1 MREISILID
10 HKLHVQV
17 RDLPPD
23 AYNAIVDALTIPN
36 LARQKAQKLDQ
47 WGWQQMPVTIR
58 LYDELDG
65 VLTMPRG
72 FLENLAEGLE
82 SFGIQICL
90 EEGRHWEK
98 LFRIGSEV
106 ELLPWQ
112 VGEVEA
118 ICQWEQGILKA
129 PAGSGKTVAVL
140 AAIQR
145 LACNSLVIVNTK
157 DILWQ
162 WQERTR
168 QFLGE
173 HYPVGQIGDGIF
185 SPSPYLTIATA
196 QTLNSRFEGLEA
208 DGFFDAFSFVC
219 LDECHHA
226 TAETYNR
233 IVNRFSARYRIGVSA
248 TPDKTGD
255 FTLATHVLGPVIHD
269 VAPSEVENLQKPVVV
284 RVPTQFTF
292 RFRGHKNR
300 YQRSNYPQM
309 IEAIIIDPGR
319 NQLIVNNV
327 LENVG
332 HHQLVVTK
340 RLEHIQI
347 LKDMLLE
354 DLPDDQVLLTLTGN
368 DSNADRDEAVEAISS
383 APGILLS
390 TLADEAL
397 DIPRLDRIHLVFPQR
412 NPGLITQQ
420 VGRVE
425 RKHPDKADAVIFDYV
440 DGQVG
445 ALEAQWRT
453 RKLEVYLPRSYRIEV
468 RRKELT

>member
-1 MREISILID
+1 MQEIAIIID
-10 HKLHVQV
+10 DKLHVHV
-17 RDLPPD
+17 EDLPD
-23 AYNAIVDALTIPN
+23 AAREDILDALSIPN
-36 LARQKAQKLDQ
+36 QARIKAQKMDQ
-47 WGWQQMPVTIR
+47 WGWQQMPERIR
-58 LYDELDG
+58 LYRIDG
-65 VLTMPRG
+65 DTLRMPRG
-72 FLENLAEGLE
+72 FLENLAQGLE
-82 SFGIQICL
+82 GYGIQIKL
-90 EEGRHWEK
+90 YENRHWKK
-98 LFRIGSEV
+98 LFRAGNEV

-118 ICQWEQGILKA
+118 ILSWEQGILKA

-145 LACNSLVIVNTK
+145 LGCNSLVIVNTL

-162 WQERTR
+162 WQARAK

-173 HYPVGQIGDGIF
+173 HYPVGQIGDGMF
-185 SPSPYLTIATA
+185 EPSPYMTIATA
-196 QTLNSRFEGLEA
+196 QTLARRYDELEA
-208 DGFFDAFSFVC
+208 MGFFDGFSFMC

-226 TAETYNR
+226 TAETYNK

-269 VAPSEVENLQKPVVV
+269 VPPEQVHNLQKPTVI

-300 YQRSNYPQM
+300 YSRSNYPQM
-309 IEAIIIDPGR
+309 VEAIIRDPNR
-319 NQLIVNNV
+319 NLLIVENI
-327 LENVG
+327 LENRG

-347 LKDMLLE
+347 LE
-354 DLPDDQVLLTLTGN
+354 DLLAEVLPPGEVLLKLTGQ
-368 DSNADRDEAVEAISS
+368 DSNDERDQAVDEISS
-383 APGILLS
+383 SPGILLS

-397 DIPRLDRIHLVFPQR
+397 DIPRLDRLHLVFPQR
-412 NPGLITQQ
+412 NPGLIVQQ

-425 RKHPDKADAVIFDYV
+425 RKHPDKADAIIFDYV

-453 RKLEVYLPRSYRIEV
+453 RKLEVYLPRRYHIEV

>member
-1 MREISILID
+1 MKQIRILIND
-10 HKLHVQV
+10 KLRLHTE
-17 RDLPPD
+17 DLPAEAVD
-23 AYNAIVDALTIPN
+23 AIVEALSIPN
-36 LARQKAQKLDQ
+36 VAREKAKKMDQ
-47 WGWQQMPVTIR
+47 WGWDQMPAKIR
-58 LYDELDG
+58 LYTREDG
-65 VLTMPRG
+65 VLSMPRG
-72 FLENLAEGLE
+72 FLVDLAMGLE
-82 SFGIQICL
+82 SFGYEIDL
-90 EEGRHWEK
+90 EESRHWQK
-98 LFRIGSEV
+98 LFRAGREV

-112 VGEVEA
+112 VGQVAA
-118 ICQWEQGILKA
+118 IRQWEQGILKA

-145 LACNSLVIVNTK
+145 LGCSSLIIVNTK

-162 WQERTR
+162 WQSRARE
-168 QFLGE
+168 FLGDD
-173 HYPVGQIGDGIF
+173 YPVGQIGDGVF
-185 SPSPYLTIATA
+185 EPSPYMTIATA
-196 QTLNSRFEGLEA
+196 QTLNSRFDELEA
-208 DGFFDAFSFVC
+208 DGFFDAFSFVA

-226 TAETYNR
+226 TAETYNK

-255 FTLATHVLGPVIHD
+255 FTLATNVLGPVVHN
-269 VAPSEVENLQKPVVV
+269 VPPEEVHNLQKPIVI

-309 IEAIIIDPGR
+309 IEAIIVNPER
-319 NQLIVNNV
+319 NHLILSNILANR
-327 LENVG
+327 G

-347 LKDMLLE
+347 LKDLIEDAGWDELLM
-354 DLPDDQVLLTLTGN
+354 TLTGS
-368 DSNADRDEAVEAISS
+368 DSNDDRDEAVAAISDT
-383 APGILLS
+383 PGVMLS

-412 NPGLITQQ
+412 NPGLIVQQ

-425 RKHPDKADAVIFDYV
+425 RKHPDKLDAYIYDYV

-445 ALEAQWRT
+445 ALEAQWKT
-453 RKLEVYLPRSYRIEV
+453 RKLEVYLPRKYKIEV
-468 RRKELT
+468 RRAA